1 VLFWRRSRLEA
12 GVAVAISLLFCFY
25 TAGYFLPNGGTSPGP
40 RFAAAALPFLF
51 LGVPFALARWP
62 LVTLL
67 LSAVSVG
74 VGLFD
79 ELTWSVANRLAFLA
93 WPETIWSLLGLS
105 RRGGSI
111 VLLAC
116 GAATALV
123 VFAAVVGR
131 RFEERPEGVLQ

>member
-1 VLFWRRSRLEA
+1 MAIAIAVLFC
-12 GVAVAISLLFCFY
+12 VY

-62 LVTLL
+62 VVTLV
-67 LSAVSVG
+67 LSAISVG

-79 ELTWSVANRLAFLA
+79 ELTWSVANRLEFLA
-93 WPETIWSLLGLS
+93 WPETIWSLAGLS
-105 RRGGSI
+105 RREGSI

-116 GAATALV
+116 GAAAG
-123 VFAAVVGR
+123 APGRSPCRRRR
-131 RFEERPEGVLQ
+131 RFEERPEAVVG